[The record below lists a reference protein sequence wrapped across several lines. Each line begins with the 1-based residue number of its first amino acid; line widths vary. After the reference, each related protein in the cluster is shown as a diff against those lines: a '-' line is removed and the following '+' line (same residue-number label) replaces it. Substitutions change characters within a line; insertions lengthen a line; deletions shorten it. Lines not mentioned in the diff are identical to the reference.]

1 MADKV
6 PDGTPSKSRYL
17 VFIGPISN
25 NATRFL
31 RNACCTAVNDKVT
44 DLTIQFS
51 SSGGT
56 VDEGFSLYEFL
67 LSLPLTLTMHNIGVV
82 NSVAI
87 IVFLAGD
94 KRFANDNTIF
104 YMHDETWTT
113 LGAREYTS
121 SKLKEYTYLLESSRL
136 RAKSILKLRTK
147 LDQSFLESPDF
158 FKEPISYQPSAAKS
172 AGIIHE
178 IQDALVPFGEM
189 VLNIDWV

>member
-1 MADKV
+1 MTNKV

-17 VFIGPISN
+17 VFIGPIAS

-44 DLTIQFS
+44 DLTSQFS

-67 LSLPLTLTMHNIGVV
+67 LSLPLTLTMHNIGIV

-147 LDQSFLESPDF
+147 LDESVLESPDF
-158 FKEPISYQPSAAKS
+158 FKEPIPYQPGAAKS

-178 IQDALVPFGEM
+178 IQDARVPFGEM

>member
-6 PDGTPSKSRYL
+6 PDGTPSKSRHL

-67 LSLPLTLTMHNIGVV
+67 LSLPLRLTMHNIGMV

-94 KRFANDNTIF
+94 KRFANENTIF
-104 YMHDETWTT
+104 YMHDET
-113 LGAREYTS
+113 
-121 SKLKEYTYLLESSRL
+121 
-136 RAKSILKLRTK
+136 
-147 LDQSFLESPDF
+147 
-158 FKEPISYQPSAAKS
+158 
-172 AGIIHE
+172 
-178 IQDALVPFGEM
+178 
-189 VLNIDWV
+189 